1 MALESLT
8 DWVFSTQT
16 DVWSFGVVLW
26 ELFSLSAVPYPMSKH
41 VGHLIRELKTGYRMP
56 RAFYASNDLHS
67 LMTMCWHEDP
77 KQRPT
82 FRYLEEAIRGQLR
95 FTPSLPSA

>member
-8 DWVFSTQT
+8 DWVFTTQS

-26 ELFSLSAVPYPMSKH
+26 ELFSLSAVPYPMFKR
-41 VGHLIRELKTGYRMP
+41 VDQLIRYLKTGYRMP
-56 RAFYASNDLHS
+56 RAFYASNDLHW
-67 LMTMCWHEDP
+67 LMTQCWHRDP

-82 FRYLEEAIRGQLR
+82 FRYLEETIRGQLQ
-95 FTPSLPSA
+95 FTPSLPSD